1 MIEFLAEE
9 LAPLGS
15 ISHKRMFGA
24 ECLFLNGQ
32 MIGIVKDDDIF
43 IKKNSICPNDDRFA
57 YQRQGKTVHL
67 NYVLIDPLV
76 LDEQDELVALVRS
89 FLS

>member
-1 MIEFLAEE
+1 MIDFLCEQ
-9 LAPLGS
+9 LSPLGNVS
-15 ISHKRMFGA
+15 YKRMFGGYGV
-24 ECLFLNGQ
+24 FLNGQ

-43 IKKNSICPNDDRFA
+43 IKKSNINTDDDRFT

-67 NYVLIDPLV
+67 NYVLIDHLV
-76 LDEQDELVALVRS
+76 LDEQDELMALVRS

>member
-1 MIEFLAEE
+1 
-9 LAPLGS
+9 
-15 ISHKRMFGA
+15 
-24 ECLFLNGQ
+24 

-43 IKKNSICPNDDRFA
+43 IKKNSICPNDDRFT